1 VRKYGRI
8 YGSYDFMRKI
18 IVVNEPDLI
27 RDIMVKDFDIFPHHK
42 LVHFGSTKI
51 NLNLFFLPGNE
62 DWKRIRSII
71 SPSFT
76 SGKLRSMM
84 ANISDISE
92 KFVSNLDKLVEKGM
106 N

>member
-1 VRKYGRI
+1 
-8 YGSYDFMRKI
+8 
-18 IVVNEPDLI
+18 
-27 RDIMVKDFDIFPHHK
+27 
-42 LVHFGSTKI
+42 
-51 NLNLFFLPGNE
+51 LPGNE

>member
-1 VRKYGRI
+1 
-8 YGSYDFMRKI
+8 MRKS

-27 RDIMVKDFDIFPHHK
+27 RDIMVKDFHIFPHHK
-42 LVHFGSTKI
+42 KLHPGSTKI

-62 DWKRIRSII
+62 DWKRVRSII

-106 N
+106 A